1 MQVLFYDIYL
11 PIHVILSLKISDT
24 SFCNPHLILC
34 GKSMDILFFKRML
47 TVQFKNILISEYF
60 NFKILN
66 NFKIKILIRTGME
79 L

>member
-1 MQVLFYDIYL
+1 MW
-11 PIHVILSLKISDT
+11 KINGYS
-24 SFCNPHLILC
+24 
-34 GKSMDILFFKRML
+34 FFKRML

-60 NFKILN
+60 NFKISN